1 MAMRGGGDPVTSP
14 VSALAGRR
22 VVVTGASRGIGEAIA
37 RHLDHLGA
45 QLVLVARDPAALE
58 SVRASLQGGSHRVI
72 ALDVTDEAAW
82 AAAAGQIG
90 AEGPVHGL
98 VTAAGVLGPIG
109 PPGSWQVGEFRRTI
123 EVNLVGTLLSILSLL
138 DPLRA
143 GRGAVVALSGGGATL
158 PLPRFDAYAASKA
171 ALVRLVE
178 NMAVELAPEDVR
190 INCVAP
196 GFVATAMHG
205 ATLEAG
211 RDLAGVDYYERTRQA
226 LSEGGDS
233 PELAA
238 KLTAFLLSEEAEG
251 ITGRLVSARWDPWT
265 QPAFRE
271 RLRSD
276 ASLGRL
282 RRIDDQFFSAT
293 PPVAE

>member
-1 MAMRGGGDPVTSP
+1 MTSP

>member
-1 MAMRGGGDPVTSP
+1 MTSP
-14 VSALAGRR
+14 APSMVGRR
-22 VVVTGASRGIGEAIA
+22 IVVTGASRGIGEAIA
-37 RHLDHLGA
+37 RHLGRLGA
-45 QLVLVARDPAALE
+45 HLVLVARDPAALE
-58 SVRASLQGGSHRVI
+58 RVRASIPGGPHGAI

-82 AAAAGQIG
+82 TAAAGQIG
-90 AEGPVHGL
+90 AEGPVDGL

-109 PPGSWQVGEFRRTI
+109 PPGSWQIGEFRRTI
-123 EVNLVGTLLSILSLL
+123 EVNLVGTLLSILSVL

-143 GRGAVVALSGGGATL
+143 GRGAVVALSGGGATS

-178 NMAVELAPEDVR
+178 NMAVELAPEGVR

-196 GFVATAMHG
+196 GFVATAMHR
-205 ATLEAG
+205 ATQEAG
-211 RDLAGVDYYERTRQA
+211 PDLVGVEYYERTREA

-251 ITGRLVSARWDPWT
+251 ITGRLISARWDPWT

-282 RRIDDQFFSAT
+282 RRIDDQFFSAA
-293 PPVAE
+293 PPVAG

>member
-1 MAMRGGGDPVTSP
+1 MRGAGDPVTSP
-14 VSALAGRR
+14 ASALAGRR
-22 VVVTGASRGIGEAIA
+22 IVVTGASRGIGEAIA
-37 RHLDHLGA
+37 RHLGHLGA
-45 QLVLVARDPAALE
+45 QLVLVARDPAALA
-58 SVRASLQGGSHRVI
+58 SVRASLQGGPHGVI

-123 EVNLVGTLLSILSLL
+123 EVNLVGTLLSIVSLL

-143 GRGAVVALSGGGATL
+143 GGG
-158 PLPRFDAYAASKA
+158 A

-178 NMAVELAPEDVR
+178 NMPVELAPEDVR

-196 GFVATAMHG
+196 GFVATAMHR

-211 RDLAGVDYYERTRQA
+211 PDLVGFDYYERTRQA

-282 RRIDDQFFSAT
+282 RRIDDQFFSAA
-293 PPVAE
+293 PPVAG

>member
-1 MAMRGGGDPVTSP
+1 MRGAGDPVTSP
-14 VSALAGRR
+14 ASALAGRR
-22 VVVTGASRGIGEAIA
+22 IVVTGASRGIGAAIA
-37 RHLDHLGA
+37 RHLGHLGA
-45 QLVLVARDPAALE
+45 RLVLVARDPAALE
-58 SVRASLQGGSHRVI
+58 SVRTGLPPGPHRVI

-82 AAAAGQIG
+82 ATAAGQIG

-123 EVNLVGTLLSILSLL
+123 EVNLVGTLISILSLR

-143 GRGAVVALSGGGATL
+143 GRGAVVALSGGGATS

-178 NMAVELAPEDVR
+178 NMAVELATEDVR

-196 GFVATAMHG
+196 GFVATAIHR

-211 RDLAGVDYYERTRQA
+211 PDLVGFDYYERTRQA

-282 RRIDDQFFSAT
+282 RRIDDQFFSAA
-293 PPVAE
+293 PPVAG